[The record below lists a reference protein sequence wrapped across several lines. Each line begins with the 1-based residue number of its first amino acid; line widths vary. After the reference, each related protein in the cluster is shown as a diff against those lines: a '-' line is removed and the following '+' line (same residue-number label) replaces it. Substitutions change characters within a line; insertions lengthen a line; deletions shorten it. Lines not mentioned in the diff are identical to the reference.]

1 MEYLQ
6 SNGFNP
12 DLSALIVF
20 RAMADET
27 TETAALKELIASTT
41 TRAQLS
47 ASTVLNAT
55 GVVRLMLKE
64 QSTASEDDALF

>member
-6 SNGFNP
+6 SNGFSP

-20 RAMADET
+20 RAVADEA
-27 TETAALKELIASTT
+27 TETAALKDLITSTT
-41 TRAQLS
+41 VRAQLS
-47 ASTVLNAT
+47 AYTVSNAT